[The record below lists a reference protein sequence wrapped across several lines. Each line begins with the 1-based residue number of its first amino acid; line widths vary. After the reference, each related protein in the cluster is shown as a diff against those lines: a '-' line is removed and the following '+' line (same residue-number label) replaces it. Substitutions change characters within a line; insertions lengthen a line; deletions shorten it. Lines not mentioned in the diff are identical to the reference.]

1 MALILIP
8 SVRQFTL
15 PDRYQMALVLEAR
28 YNIIELLPFVNIPCY
43 NIFGAVLSGASSVCL
58 QILTADVQHAAH
70 SAEVDSLSS
79 IYIKHEPLNFN
90 NTDITFLPKR
100 YKAVSVYVYIKSVT
114 IKHLVLFNHH
124 AIQITRLKN

>member
-1 MALILIP
+1 M
-8 SVRQFTL
+8 R
-15 PDRYQMALVLEAR
+15 
-28 YNIIELLPFVNIPCY
+28 
-43 NIFGAVLSGASSVCL
+43 ASSVCL
-58 QILTADVQHAAH
+58 QILTADVYHAAH

-114 IKHLVLFNHH
+114 IKHLLLFNHH
-124 AIQITRLKN
+124 CYAIQITRLKK